1 MAAATPTELEQ
12 LSRLALAAGLGGVIG
27 IERELADQPAG
38 LRTHMLLALGASL
51 FTVISA
57 YAFGGSS
64 DPSRLA
70 AQIVTG
76 IGFLGGGAILRH
88 GASVRGLTTAASI
101 WATCAVGVAVG
112 LGRYVLAV
120 GATVLI
126 LATLGAL
133 RALRNVIRRWSSNR
147 EEVSFSADPGF
158 RLEPVI
164 ALIHEHGGYLRGF
177 QHEQLRDNGGER
189 VSLVVRFPP
198 RRSFERFIEALTQI
212 PGVRE
217 VEWEG

>member
-12 LSRLALAAGLGGVIG
+12 FARLALAAGLGGAVG

-38 LRTHMLLALGASL
+38 LRTHMLLSLGACL

-57 YAFGGSS
+57 YAFGGGA

-88 GASVRGLTTAASI
+88 GASIRGLTTAASI
-101 WATCAVGVAVG
+101 WATCALGVAVG
-112 LGRYVLAV
+112 TGRYVLSI
-120 GATVLI
+120 GATLLI
-126 LATLGAL
+126 LATLVAL
-133 RALRNVIRRWSSNR
+133 RALRNVVRRWSSSR
-147 EEVSFSADPGF
+147 EELSFSAERGF

-164 ALIHEHGGYLRGF
+164 SLIHEHGGYLRGL
-177 QHEQLRDNGGER
+177 QHEQGDEGER
-189 VSLVVRFPP
+189 VSIVVRFPP
-198 RRSFERFIEALTQI
+198 RHRFERFIEALTQI
-212 PGVRE
+212 QGVRE
-217 VEWEG
+217 VEWEE